1 MSMKRDLKKIFL
13 DRVSKMPDN
22 AGTSLDRNIRKM
34 SKNANR
40 DFDKIWVKYNNGNA
54 TYKEWESALD
64 KWFKLELL

>member
-1 MSMKRDLKKIFL
+1 MNNFKLKYILFNLSIPVIIFIL

-22 AGTSLDRNIRKM
+22 AGTNLDRNIRKM

-54 TYKEWESALD
+54 TYKEW
-64 KWFKLELL
+64 

>member
-1 MSMKRDLKKIFL
+1 
-13 DRVSKMPDN
+13 MPDT